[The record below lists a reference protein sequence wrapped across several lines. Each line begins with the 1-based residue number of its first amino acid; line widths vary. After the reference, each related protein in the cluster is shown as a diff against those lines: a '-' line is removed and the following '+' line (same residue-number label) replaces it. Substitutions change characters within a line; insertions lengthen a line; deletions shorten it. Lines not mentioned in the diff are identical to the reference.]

1 MTCLSATASTRQSTS
16 ASPVGQGGR
25 LGDGVRSSRPGS
37 RQRLCRP
44 RFFAGARPPAGG
56 HRKGWWPKRGPG
68 FGTLPRR
75 TDHQVHMATDGRG
88 LPLRIILTPGQ
99 RADVTQASALLEGL
113 QAGRVLADKAYDS
126 NALRQV
132 ISNLDAEAVTP
143 SHTTSTRR
151 NPIRQAARQL
161 HEVRQ
166 TRRNRSMARC
176 GIIVRTD
183 LATPR
188 TAATLITSNLPFD
201 QWTETLGPERP
212 DRRSAGPHYPPR
224 QHARDERRQLSPHAK
239 PRLKGRLTPLEKSQR
254 ADGNPARAT
263 PSRWTH
269 PRAE

>member
-56 HRKGWWPKRGPG
+56 HRKGWQPKRGPG

-132 ISNLDAEAVTP
+132 ISNLDAEAVIPCNPTRKHSIP
-143 SHTTSTRR
+143 YDFDASQPDTTSC
-151 NPIRQAARQL
+151 
-161 HEVRQ
+161 
-166 TRRNRSMARC
+166 SS
-176 GIIVRTD
+176 
-183 LATPR
+183 
-188 TAATLITSNLPFD
+188 TS
-201 QWTETLGPERP
+201 
-212 DRRSAGPHYPPR
+212 
-224 QHARDERRQLSPHAK
+224 
-239 PRLKGRLTPLEKSQR
+239 
-254 ADGNPARAT
+254 
-263 PSRWTH
+263 
-269 PRAE
+269 